1 MLSDRLKE
9 MIKQSGMTVPAISAK
24 ADVPSV
30 TINRILSG
38 ATPNPQFQTVVNIV
52 TAMGYT
58 VDALLY
64 PEAGE
69 QQDFEHPSQ
78 TPLDER
84 MIQQYERLLSEK
96 ERLLSERDALLASQD
111 RRIEDKVRALRHKDM
126 WIKILAIAFGTLLAL
141 VFAALIIDIANHNVG
156 WFRS

>member
-9 MIKQSGMTVPAISAK
+9 MIRQSGMTVPAISAK
-24 ADVPSV
+24 SEVPSV

-38 ATPNPQFQTVVNIV
+38 ATPNPQFQTVVSIV

-69 QQDFEHPSQ
+69 QQAFEHPAQ

-84 MIQQYERLLSEK
+84 MAQQYERLLAQKDE
-96 ERLLSERDALLASQD
+96 LLASKD
-111 RRIEDKVRALRHKDM
+111 RRIEDKARALRHKDM
-126 WIKILAIAFGTLLAL
+126 WIKILAIAFGILLTSVL
-141 VFAALIIDIANHNVG
+141 AALIIDVTNRNVG
-156 WFRS
+156 WLRS

>member
-1 MLSDRLKE
+1 MISERLKE
-9 MIKQSGMTVPAISAK
+9 MIRQSGMTVPSISAK
-24 ADVPSV
+24 SEVPSV

-69 QQDFEHPSQ
+69 QQAFEHPAQ
-78 TPLDER
+78 MPLDER
-84 MIQQYERLLSEK
+84 MAQQYERLLAQKDE
-96 ERLLSERDALLASQD
+96 LLASQD

-126 WIKILAIAFGTLLAL
+126 WIKILAVAFGILLTFVL
-141 VFAALIIDIANHNVG
+141 AALILDVASHNVG
-156 WFRS
+156 WLRS

>member
-9 MIKQSGMTVPAISAK
+9 MIRQSGMTVPAISAK
-24 ADVPSV
+24 SEVPSV

-69 QQDFEHPSQ
+69 QQAFEHPAQ

-84 MIQQYERLLSEK
+84 MAQQYERLLTQKDE
-96 ERLLSERDALLASQD
+96 LLASKD
-111 RRIEDKVRALRHKDM
+111 RRIEDKARALRHKDM
-126 WIKILAIAFGTLLAL
+126 WIKILAVAFGILLTFVL
-141 VFAALIIDIANHNVG
+141 AALIIDVANHNVG
-156 WFRS
+156 WLRS

>member
-9 MIKQSGMTVPAISAK
+9 MIRQSGMTVPAISAK
-24 ADVPSV
+24 SEVPSV

-69 QQDFEHPSQ
+69 QQAFEHPAQ

-84 MIQQYERLLSEK
+84 MAQQYERLLAQKDE
-96 ERLLSERDALLASQD
+96 LLASQD
-111 RRIEDKVRALRHKDM
+111 RRIEDKARALRHKDM
-126 WIKILAIAFGTLLAL
+126 WIKILAVAFGILLSFVL
-141 VFAALIIDIANHNVG
+141 AALIIDVANHNVG
-156 WFRS
+156 WLRS

>member
-9 MIKQSGMTVPAISAK
+9 MIRQSGMTVPAISAK
-24 ADVPSV
+24 SEVPSV

-69 QQDFEHPSQ
+69 QQAFEHPAQ

-84 MIQQYERLLSEK
+84 MAQQYERLLAQKDE
-96 ERLLSERDALLASQD
+96 LLASKD
-111 RRIEDKVRALRHKDM
+111 RRIEDKARALRHKDM
-126 WIKILAIAFGTLLAL
+126 WIKILAVAFGILLTFVL
-141 VFAALIIDIANHNVG
+141 AALIIDVANHNVG
-156 WFRS
+156 WLRS